1 MSTTPEYKYLGKPR
15 PLIEGEEKVSGQ
27 AQYTADVKIPGM
39 LHAHLILSPHAH
51 GKILAVD
58 KSQAE
63 AMPGVVAVF
72 TAQDLITKNR
82 TIASR
87 TSAILAKEYV
97 LWCGQPVV
105 AVVAESE
112 RMARDAAEEVVVDYE
127 PLPAVVDVEEAI
139 QPQAPT
145 IWPGGLPKAGD
156 DSTSAHGA
164 VGKEGT
170 AKDLPNNVHKENN
183 FARGDVEAGMA
194 AADLILEDKF
204 CMEMVHQG
212 YIEPCAAVVE
222 PTALGKSL
230 TVYTGT
236 QSSFDVRN
244 QVAMNCGLPKGRVT
258 VKPMAFGGGFGAKH
272 GMLES
277 TAAAIAL
284 TLHKPIR
291 IVLSRSDDFL
301 TTTPSP
307 RVVIYLK
314 TGVTDKGFL
323 TAIEARVLMDNGIF
337 SFNLSGIVSMLL
349 GGLYKC
355 DNLKI
360 DCYEVN
366 THKPQIG
373 AYRAPGSPQASFA
386 IETHMDEIARRLQR
400 DPIELRLQ
408 NAATEGDPNG
418 IGNPWPP
425 IGLRQCLERMQEH
438 PEWKNRSKAPGIGY
452 GLAIGGWP
460 GAIGPAA
467 SVCRVD
473 SDGGVNLH
481 LGISDISGV
490 NSSFVLIAAE
500 VLGVLPE
507 EVNIVAGDTSN
518 SPYGPSSGGS
528 KITYSVGD
536 AVRLAAEAAKKK
548 LVAVAAN
555 EFEAAPEDIELVE
568 SHAQVKGVPDKRIGI
583 AKLVSIA
590 ESKAGGVGPIV
601 GEGSEAKPINAPA
614 FVVHLIKIK
623 VDEET
628 GEIQPL
634 NYIAV
639 QDVGFPLNPMLVEGQ
654 MHGGMVQGLGMAL
667 HEAMV
672 YDEAGQLLTGSMLD
686 YTLPKAKMV
695 PAIETIL
702 LENPSPQGPYG
713 ARGVGEPPIVVGG
726 AAIANAI
733 RDATGVRLTH
743 LPIRSNMLWEARQEE

>member
-1 MSTTPEYKYLGKPR
+1 MSTTTKYKYVGKPR

-27 AQYTADVKIPGM
+27 ARYTADVKIAGM
-39 LHAHLILSPHAH
+39 LQAHLILSPHAH
-51 GKILAVD
+51 AKIVAVE
-58 KSQAE
+58 KSHAE
-63 AMPGVVAVF
+63 AMAGVVAVF

-87 TSAILAKEYV
+87 TSAILAKEHV

-112 RMARDAAEEVVVDYE
+112 ALARDAAEAVVVDYE
-127 PLPAVVDVEEAI
+127 PLPAVVDMEEAI
-139 QPQAPT
+139 QPHAPT
-145 IWPGGLPKAGD
+145 IWPHGLPEAGD
-156 DSTSAHGA
+156 DSTAAHGA
-164 VGKEGT
+164 VGKAGQEK
-170 AKDLPNNVHKENN
+170 ALPNNVHKKNN
-183 FARGDVEAGMA
+183 FARGNVEEGMA

-212 YIEPCAAVVE
+212 YMEPCATVVE

-230 TVYTGT
+230 TVYAST
-236 QSSFDVRN
+236 QSTFDVRN
-244 QVAMNCGLPKGRVT
+244 QVALNCGLPKGRVK
-258 VKPMAFGGGFGAKH
+258 VVPMAFGGGFGAKH
-272 GMLES
+272 GMLEC

-284 TLHKPIR
+284 TLNKPIR

-307 RVVIYLK
+307 RVIIHLK
-314 TGVTDKGFL
+314 TGVTNEGFL
-323 TAIEARVLMDNGIF
+323 TALQARVLMDNGIF
-337 SFNLSGIVSMLL
+337 SFSLSGIVSTLL

-355 DNLKI
+355 DNLQI

-386 IETHMDEIARRLQR
+386 IETHMDEIARRLKR

-408 NAATEGDPNG
+408 NAATEGDPSG
-418 IGNPWPP
+418 VGTPWPP
-425 IGLRQCLERMQEH
+425 IGLRQCLERMQAH
-438 PEWKNRSKAPGIGY
+438 PAWKNRSKEPGIGY

-473 SDGGVNLH
+473 SDGVVNLH
-481 LGISDISGV
+481 LGVSDISGV
-490 NSSFVLIAAE
+490 HSSFVLIAAE
-500 VLGVLPE
+500 VLGVSPQ

-528 KITYSVGD
+528 KVAYSVGD

-548 LVAVAAN
+548 LVEVAAH
-555 EFEAAPEDIELVE
+555 EFEAAPEDIELAE
-568 SHAQVKGVPDKRIGI
+568 SHAQVKGVPEQRIGI

-590 ESKAGGVGPIV
+590 ESKPGGVGPIV
-601 GEGSEAKPINAPA
+601 GEGSASKPINAPA
-614 FVVHLIKIK
+614 FVVHLLKIK
-623 VDEET
+623 VDVET
-628 GEIQPL
+628 GEIEPL

-639 QDVGFPLNPMLVEGQ
+639 QDVGFPLNPMMVEGQ

-672 YDEAGQLLTGSMLD
+672 YDEAGQLLTGSLLD
-686 YTLPKAKMV
+686 YSLPKAKMV
-695 PAIETIL
+695 PVMETIM

-726 AAIANAI
+726 AALANALC
-733 RDATGVRLTH
+733 DATGVRLTH
-743 LPIRSNMLWEARQEE
+743 LPIRPNMVWDAQQER

>member
-1 MSTTPEYKYLGKPR
+1 MTTATEYKYVGKPHR
-15 PLIEGEEKVSGQ
+15 LIEGEEKVSGQ
-27 AQYTADVKIPGM
+27 SCYTADVKIAGM
-39 LHAHLILSPHAH
+39 LYAHLILSPHAH
-51 GKILAVD
+51 AKIVSVD

-63 AMPGVVAVF
+63 ALPGVVAVL
-72 TAQDLITKNR
+72 TANDLITKDR

-87 TSAILAKEYV
+87 TSAILAKGYV

-112 RMARDAAEEVVVDYE
+112 ASARDAAEHVMIEYEV
-127 PLPAVVDVEEAI
+127 LPAVVDIEEAMK
-139 QPQAPT
+139 PEAPI
-145 IWPGGLPKAGD
+145 IWPHGLPKAGD
-156 DSTSAHGA
+156 DSTAAHGA
-164 VGKEGT
+164 MDKTGE
-170 AKDLPNNVHKENN
+170 AKKLPNNVHKENN
-183 FARGDVEAGMA
+183 FARGNIEEGMA

-204 CMEMVHQG
+204 RMEMVHQG
-212 YIEPCAAVVE
+212 YLEPCSCVVA
-222 PTALGKSL
+222 PTSSGKRV
-230 TVYTGT
+230 TVYAST
-236 QSSFDVRN
+236 QSPFDVRN
-244 QVAMNCGLPKGRVT
+244 QVALNCGLPKGH
-258 VKPMAFGGGFGAKH
+258 VKIVPMTFGGGFGAKH

-277 TAAAIAL
+277 TAGAIAL
-284 TLHKPIR
+284 TLNKPIR

-307 RVVIYLK
+307 LVIIHLK
-314 TGVTDKGFL
+314 TGVTNEGFL
-323 TAIEARVLMDNGIF
+323 TAMEAKVLMDNGIF
-337 SFNLSGIVSMLL
+337 SFNLSGIVAMML

-360 DCYEVN
+360 DCYEIN

-386 IETHMDEIARRLQR
+386 IEAHMDEIARRLNL

-408 NAATEGDPNG
+408 NAATEGDPSG
-418 IGNPWPP
+418 IGRPWPP
-425 IGLRQCLERMQEH
+425 IGLRQCLQRMQAH
-438 PEWKNRSKAPGIGY
+438 PEWKNRTEETGVGY

-473 SDGGVNLH
+473 SDGMVNLH
-481 LGISDISGV
+481 LGTSDISGV

-500 VLGVLPE
+500 VLGVSPD
-507 EVNIVAGDTSN
+507 EVNIVPGDTSN
-518 SPYGPSSGGS
+518 SPYGPASGGS
-528 KITYSVGD
+528 KIAYSVGD
-536 AVRLAAEAAKKK
+536 AVRLAAEAAKEK
-548 LVAVAAN
+548 LVAVAAS
-555 EFEAAPEDIELVE
+555 EFEAAPEDIELVD
-568 SHAQVKGVPDKRIGI
+568 SHAQVKGVPDQRIGI

-590 ESKAGGVGPIV
+590 ESKPGGVGPIV
-601 GEGSEAKPINAPA
+601 GERSESKPINAPA

-634 NYIAV
+634 HYIAV

-654 MHGGMVQGLGMAL
+654 MHGGMAQGLGMAL
-667 HEAMV
+667 HEAMI

-686 YTLPKAKMV
+686 YTLPKARMI
-695 PAIETIL
+695 PTIETIM

-733 RDATGVRLTH
+733 RDATGVRLTN
-743 LPIRSNMLWEARQEE
+743 LPIRPNMVWKAKQAS